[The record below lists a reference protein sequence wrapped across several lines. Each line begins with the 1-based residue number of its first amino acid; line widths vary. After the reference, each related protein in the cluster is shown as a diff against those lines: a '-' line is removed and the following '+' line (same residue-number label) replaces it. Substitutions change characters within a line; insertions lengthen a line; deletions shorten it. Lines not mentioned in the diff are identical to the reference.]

1 MKEKVRRVVALIGIF
16 VLVGMYV
23 FTVIAAIM
31 DNPATMKILAVSIA
45 LTIIIPIILYVL
57 SIFIRGGRED
67 VLTASLRNH
76 SVEEGY
82 DRNSTNV
89 PENDIG
95 KKAMAEVQPE
105 AENRDS

>member
-1 MKEKVRRVVALIGIF
+1 MKEKVRRIVALIGII

-57 SIFIRGGRED
+57 SIFLRGGKED

-76 SVEEGY
+76 SVEEGF
-82 DRNSTNV
+82 DRNSTNA
-89 PENDIG
+89 PDNDIS
-95 KKAMAEVQPE
+95 KKAMTKIQPE
-105 AENRDS
+105 AESKDS

>member
-67 VLTASLRNH
+67 VLSLRLRTVIHNT
-76 SVEEGY
+76 SLRYQVLPLSFREV
-82 DRNSTNV
+82 RNGPS
-89 PENDIG
+89 
-95 KKAMAEVQPE
+95 
-105 AENRDS
+105 